1 MPQCLYPQKIANYP
15 QSYVVAKHLLN
26 GKFSQCLSANTRL
39 RLEDNNNI
47 SVILYDTAIVIFK
60 PNGGILLHS
69 EGYRTPTTL
78 RRINQCL
85 PLRYRV
91 RSHKKQW
98 VVYFNAA
105 IEPETNCAPFYDG
118 IALEPC
124 EQEGAV

>member
-1 MPQCLYPQKIANYP
+1 MPQYPT
-15 QSYVVAKHLLN
+15 SYSDAKALLK
-26 GKFSQCLSANTRL
+26 GKFSQRLSANTRL

-47 SVILYDTAIVIFK
+47 SVILYDTAIVIFR
-60 PNGGILLHS
+60 PTGAILLNS
-69 EGYRTPTTL
+69 GGWQTPTTL

-105 IEPETNCAPFYDG
+105 IESETNCAPFYDR
-118 IALEPC
+118 IALAPI